1 MERGLDVKV
10 ARRTSHLL
18 IVFCGEHV
26 KSVVF
31 KNVCGPLA
39 ELRHLIYEVYSQP
52 FIMLGKSFTNRQ
64 FFCQEV
70 QVEHFEHLLK

>member
-52 FIMLGKSFTNRQ
+52 FIMLGKSLLTDN
-64 FFCQEV
+64 FFVKKCKLNILSI
-70 QVEHFEHLLK
+70 F